1 MRPIPYKGGCRMYF
15 KEEING
21 WDSWG
26 KVFNSLEAFRELVQA
41 IFEKEGIQL
50 REEIENL
57 TPGTNAVFKAGNIV
71 IKIFAP
77 DESELGTETDYQTE
91 LTVMKHL
98 GEKGVAAPGVIA
110 CGEIKDRYL
119 FRYILMEY
127 AMGEEAGR
135 VLPCYTTEQKKE
147 IVKQLKRVLNILNQP
162 AEELLPKRDL
172 KKQAAGN
179 FRLKGLSQTLI
190 QELEDCVQKQEVG
203 NCCLV
208 HGDITGENVLIDSE
222 GTLRLIDFADC
233 NLAPAYY
240 ELAPI
245 VFELFKGDKEYVSE
259 FVGEKTREEFFEQL
273 MKGLALHDFCGN
285 LIKDYLTRQQ
295 IPYESVMNLE
305 ELRSII
311 RSNIF

>member
-1 MRPIPYKGGCRMYF
+1 MYF

-26 KVFNSLEAFRELVQA
+26 KVFNSLYAFRELVQV
-41 IFEKEGIQL
+41 IFEKEGIQV

-57 TPGTNAVFKAGNIV
+57 TPGTNAVFKAGDIV

-77 DESELGTETDYQTE
+77 DESGLGTEIDYQTE
-91 LTVMKHL
+91 LSVMKYL
-98 GEKGVAAPGVIA
+98 GEKGVAAPGIIA
-110 CGEIKDRYL
+110 CGEVKDRYL

-127 AMGEEAGR
+127 AKGEEAGR
-135 VLPCYTTEQKKE
+135 VLPRCTTEQKKE
-147 IVKQLKRVLNILNQP
+147 IVKQLKRVLKILNQP

-179 FRLKGLSQTLI
+179 FRLMGLSPSLI
-190 QELEDCVQKQEVG
+190 QELEDCMQKQEVS

-245 VFELFKGDKEYVSE
+245 VFELFRGDKEYVSE
-259 FVGEKTREEFFEQL
+259 FVGETNREEFFEQL

-285 LIKDYLTRQQ
+285 LIKDYLTRLQ
-295 IPYESVMNLE
+295 IPYESVQDLE
-305 ELRSII
+305 ELRVII

>member
-245 VFELFKGDKEYVSE
+245 VFELFKGDKE
-259 FVGEKTREEFFEQL
+259 
-273 MKGLALHDFCGN
+273 
-285 LIKDYLTRQQ
+285 
-295 IPYESVMNLE
+295 
-305 ELRSII
+305 
-311 RSNIF
+311 